1 MVIPASFSFIFGLF
15 HTLIFLNKLMRKMSI
30 KSSRTCNLQYT
41 NLPPITTGPQLPR
54 HSKLVLPSSY
64 LFVFKYTTSG
74 LFLLFQTFQTADHNK
89 EKIKPRNEH
98 FHCQSFEQ
106 RAEVV
111 AQLAEVVAQ
120 LAERLLPIPEVCCL
134 NLVIGKNLY

>member
-1 MVIPASFSFIFGLF
+1 
-15 HTLIFLNKLMRKMSI
+15 MSI
-30 KSSRTCNLQYT
+30 KSSRTRNLQNA
-41 NLPPITTGPQLPR
+41 NLTPITTGPQIPR

-64 LFVFKYTTSG
+64 LFVFNYTTSG

-98 FHCQSFEQ
+98 FHCQSIEQ

-120 LAERLLPIPEVCCL
+120 LAERLLPIPEACGL